1 MVTAPGLG
9 GVGPARVQKQA
20 VFSGFVVSNY
30 LLRRTA
36 WTRGKDEYPPPGCD
50 RQASPRHQSAF
61 NQVSVSGRFCTIGLE
76 FGLRFV
82 PG

>member
-1 MVTAPGLG
+1 MSAQGSTTPPSGFGRRPFFPFYLANRNLGLIQMVTAPGLG

-50 RQASPRHQSAF
+50 
-61 NQVSVSGRFCTIGLE
+61 
-76 FGLRFV
+76 
-82 PG
+82 